1 MTETTQITAAEVKK
15 LRDLT
20 NISMGECKKALV
32 ESGGNQEEAVKWL
45 RERGMAI
52 ADKKSSRAAE
62 QGLIAVNVADD
73 AQSGSLIEVNC
84 ETDFVAK
91 NPDFIAYVADLSQR
105 SAGVAK
111 GAFADQI
118 KEELSAKIAEIGEN
132 LILKRN
138 LPYAVEGTGGIASYV
153 HLGGQVAVMMELGC
167 EKAETVSNAAFQELG
182 KDLCMHVAAV
192 NPEGISRDDVSEE
205 LVAAE
210 RAIYEKQMEGK
221 PPEILE
227 KIIGGKI
234 EKFFSQIC
242 MLEQGFIKD
251 PDTTVAALIEKTGK
265 ELGDTLSLRRFERF
279 QVGTSA

>member
-1 MTETTQITAAEVKK
+1 MSETVQITAAEVKK

-32 ESGGNQEEAVKWL
+32 ETGGNQEEAVKWL

-62 QGLIAVNVADD
+62 QGLIAVSVAAD

-91 NPDFIAYVADLSQR
+91 NPDFIAWVADLAAR
-105 SAGVAK
+105 SNGVAE
-111 GAFADQI
+111 GEFAAANKD
-118 KEELSAKIAEIGEN
+118 EVSAKVAEIGEN
-132 LILKRN
+132 LIVKRN
-138 LPYAVEGTGGIASYV
+138 LPFAVEGTGGIASYV

-167 EKAETVSNAAFQELG
+167 ENADTASNAAFQELG

-192 NPEGISRDDVSEE
+192 NPEGISRDDVSAD

-210 RAIYEKQMEGK
+210 RSIYEKQMEGK
-221 PPEILE
+221 PAEILE
-227 KIIGGKI
+227 KIIGGKM

-251 PDTTVAALIEKTGK
+251 PDTTVTALIEKVGK
-265 ELGDTLSLRRFERF
+265 ELGDTITLRRFERF
-279 QVGTSA
+279 QVGQSA